1 MTDFI
6 NNRVRK
12 ERNKRAVVLAGVL
25 FIGIGGFLM
34 ALMAIFQDEQNRKEA
49 KDKYNDFIDY
59 SIRKIEGYKK

>member
-1 MTDFI
+1 MVDYI

-12 ERNKRAVVLAGVL
+12 ERNQRAVILAGVL

-34 ALMAIFQDEQNRKEA
+34 ALMAIFQDEENINKA